1 MKPPCE
7 IIVKEFLPNFRAMVA
22 KRLMDDF
29 GFTQK
34 KAAEMMG
41 ITQPAISQYMKGVR
55 GLTDNYENNP
65 RISALMHAIAEKAA
79 SDDFNHHEITIE
91 FCDFCRALRQ
101 DGAFCEAHKKMYSS
115 LEDCEKCTRG
125 SRLGKR

>member
-34 KAAEMMG
+34 KSADMMG

-55 GLTDNYENNP
+55 GLTDNYDNNP
-65 RISALMHAIAEKAA
+65 RIAALIHAIAEKVA
-79 SDDFNHHEITIE
+79 SGNHNQYDVTLE

-101 DGAFCEAHKKMYSS
+101 DGAFCEAHKAMYTT
-115 LEDCEKCTRG
+115 LHDCEKCT
-125 SRLGKR
+125 K

>member
-34 KAAEMMG
+34 RAANVMG
-41 ITQPAISQYMKGVR
+41 ITQPAISQYMKGLR

-65 RISALMHAIAEKAA
+65 RISALIHMIAEKVAKGN
-79 SDDFNHHEITIE
+79 SNHHEISLE
-91 FCDFCRALRQ
+91 FCDFCRALRS
-101 DGAFCEAHKKMYSS
+101 DGAFCAAHKKMYTN
-115 LEDCEKCTRG
+115 LDDCEKCI
-125 SRLGKR
+125 K